1 MGSPTRMDGVDQV
14 FCCDDHNDGC
24 GGGGAAMMLCIMSS
38 KTDADNGTKT
48 NDCVEM
54 RSPLLDM
61 LAEK

>member
-1 MGSPTRMDGVDQV
+1 MDGVEYFVVTIDDQMMAAA
-14 FCCDDHNDGC
+14 
-24 GGGGAAMMLCIMSS
+24 AAMMLCIMSS

-54 RSPLLDM
+54 RSPLLEM